1 MSKTKL
7 TASEWELVK
16 NAHYWVN
23 RALTEADGRAPFFV
37 RLHESRA
44 LEQALKNYKTG
55 NALVNDIIADK
66 GDASKEIE
74 KASAADI
81 DKAINRIAAIVEEK
95 LGADDLAELRN
106 FLLTVGRQVAESASE
121 SAKSKSGK
129 VSEKEAAALV
139 RLESAMKVS
148 SSFAT
153 AHVAKPVPAAKP
165 NVSAKPS
172 VSAKPAAPAAP
183 AATAATAAMAKQD
196 DGAAKKKAE
205 QEKNLAE
212 ARQRQEKAGQETEA
226 RKKAEAEERLEKA
239 REEAEERQAQ
249 AKAETEAAA
258 AREEAARKEA
268 EAKATAAKYTQ
279 FIAEHT
285 VQPGDNLSFISQK
298 YYGHQGNFRIIYEAN
313 KDVIGDN
320 MNLIRPGQVLKIPK
334 L

>member
-16 NAHYWVN
+16 NAPYWVN

-172 VSAKPAAPAAP
+172 VSAKPAA
-183 AATAATAAMAKQD
+183 TAAMAKQD
-196 DGAAKKKAE
+196 DGAAKKKTE

-320 MNLIRPGQVLKIPK
+320 MNLIRPGQVLRIPK

>member
-16 NAHYWVN
+16 NAPYWVN

-172 VSAKPAAPAAP
+172 VSAKPAA
-183 AATAATAAMAKQD
+183 TAAMAKQD

-239 REEAEERQAQ
+239 RKEAEERQAQ
-249 AKAETEAAA
+249 AKAEAEAAA

-268 EAKATAAKYTQ
+268 EAKTSAAKYTQ

>member
-16 NAHYWVN
+16 NAPYWVN

-172 VSAKPAAPAAP
+172 VSAKPAA
-183 AATAATAAMAKQD
+183 TAAMAKQD
-196 DGAAKKKAE
+196 DGAAKKKTE

-239 REEAEERQAQ
+239 RKEVEERQAQ

-268 EAKATAAKYTQ
+268 EAKASAAKYTQ

>member
-16 NAHYWVN
+16 NAPYWVN

-81 DKAINRIAAIVEEK
+81 DKAINRVAAIVEEK

-172 VSAKPAAPAAP
+172 VSAKPAA
-183 AATAATAAMAKQD
+183 TAAMAKQD
-196 DGAAKKKAE
+196 DGAAKKKTE

>member
-55 NALVNDIIADK
+55 NALINDIIADK
-66 GDASKEIE
+66 GDAPKEIE
-74 KASAADI
+74 KASAADV

-129 VSEKEAAALV
+129 VSEKEAAALA

-153 AHVAKPVPAAKP
+153 AHVAQPVPA
-165 NVSAKPS
+165 AKPS
-172 VSAKPAAPAAP
+172 VSAKPAA
-183 AATAATAAMAKQD
+183 TAKQD
-196 DGAAKKKAE
+196 DSAAKKKTE

-212 ARQRQEKAGQETEA
+212 ARQRQEKAREETEA
-226 RKKAEAEERLEKA
+226 RQKAEAEERLEKA
-239 REEAEERQAQ
+239 RKEAEEHQAQ
-249 AKAETEAAA
+249 AKAEVEAAA

-268 EAKATAAKYTQ
+268 EAKAAAAKYTQ

-320 MNLIRPGQVLKIPK
+320 MNLIRPGQVLRIPK

>member
-55 NALVNDIIADK
+55 NALINDIIADK
-66 GDASKEIE
+66 GDAPKEIE
-74 KASAADI
+74 KASAADV

-129 VSEKEAAALV
+129 VSEKEAAALA

-153 AHVAKPVPAAKP
+153 AHVAQPVPATKP
-165 NVSAKPS
+165 SASAKPS
-172 VSAKPAAPAAP
+172 VSAKPAS
-183 AATAATAAMAKQD
+183 TAKQD
-196 DGAAKKKAE
+196 DSAAKKKTE

-212 ARQRQEKAGQETEA
+212 ARQRQEKAREETEA
-226 RKKAEAEERLEKA
+226 RQKAEAEERLEKA
-239 REEAEERQAQ
+239 RKEAEERQAQ
-249 AKAETEAAA
+249 AKAEVEAAA

-268 EAKATAAKYTQ
+268 EAKAAAAKYTQ

-320 MNLIRPGQVLKIPK
+320 MNLIRPGQVLRIPK

>member
-16 NAHYWVN
+16 NAPYWVN

-172 VSAKPAAPAAP
+172 VSAKPAA
-183 AATAATAAMAKQD
+183 TAAMAKQD

-239 REEAEERQAQ
+239 RKEAEERQAQ

-268 EAKATAAKYTQ
+268 EAKASAAKYTQ

>member
-16 NAHYWVN
+16 NAPYWVN

-172 VSAKPAAPAAP
+172 VSAKPAA
-183 AATAATAAMAKQD
+183 TAAMAKQD
-196 DGAAKKKAE
+196 DGAAKKKTE

-249 AKAETEAAA
+249 AKAEAEAAA

-268 EAKATAAKYTQ
+268 EAKASAAKYTQ